1 MNEQHRER
9 RTTRLGIIAGSGLQQ
24 MTGLTDIEVTGFET
38 AFGEPSSPLT
48 LGLLDG
54 TPVAFLQRHGV
65 GHTIPPAS
73 INVRANIAALRQ
85 AGCTQILSLSAVGS
99 LDADVAP
106 GHFVLI
112 DQFIDRT
119 VHRDK
124 TFFGTGLVGHV
135 PFGDPVCARMLDA
148 LETSA
153 KAAEARAHKGGTYV
167 VIEGP
172 QFSTRAESR
181 LYRQWGATVVGMT
194 AMPEAKLAREAQLC
208 YAMVAIATDFDCWH
222 DQHDAVNVA
231 LVSERMARVGDTAR
245 RLVGQAAKQL
255 GPHRGPCRCG
265 CDRALEAAVMTSA
278 AHRDAR
284 MAVRLESLTA
294 GTFQF
299 PAHEEGV

>member
-99 LDADVAP
+99 LDANVAP

-153 KAAEARAHKGGTYV
+153 KAAEATAHKGGTYV
-167 VIEGP
+167 
-172 QFSTRAESR
+172 
-181 LYRQWGATVVGMT
+181 
-194 AMPEAKLAREAQLC
+194 
-208 YAMVAIATDFDCWH
+208 
-222 DQHDAVNVA
+222 
-231 LVSERMARVGDTAR
+231 
-245 RLVGQAAKQL
+245 
-255 GPHRGPCRCG
+255 
-265 CDRALEAAVMTSA
+265 A
-278 AHRDAR
+278 AHPD
-284 MAVRLESLTA
+284 
-294 GTFQF
+294 
-299 PAHEEGV
+299 